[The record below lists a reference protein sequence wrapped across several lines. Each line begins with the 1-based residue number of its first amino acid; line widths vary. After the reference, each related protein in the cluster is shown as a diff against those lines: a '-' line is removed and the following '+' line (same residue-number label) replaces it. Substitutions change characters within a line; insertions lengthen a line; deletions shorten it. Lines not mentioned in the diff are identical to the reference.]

1 MFTKKNKDI
10 YYIYKD
16 EERKAL
22 IKRKGKL
29 IKQLNQISKKLN
41 NYETI
46 DSFLKIEKN
55 VKERFSSLEINP
67 KKNKCLVWFI
77 IKVCGTIFLLLYLI
91 SIFQIIGI
99 MNALKKELSFS
110 ISLFLYG
117 KERKKEDGNDFYN
130 NYLKTN
136 NVSPGFSFFF
146 LSSLISGLF
155 NNLLGFFGTSLLM
168 TIINA
173 LIINFGLNNFDFHYE
188 DNELKENYSLMQFL
202 FLLFLFLSLYLTV
215 GLISLLPIEIIQ
227 NGFINYDI
235 FIVHQQIYNFL
246 NVKKINSNRDNINN
260 INIDDTINKDI
271 KDIDKNKEV
280 EIKIDNIINSNK
292 NQSILFKNKNDIVVT
307 NKNNESKEFKLDFK
321 LKGYFFAYL
330 FSFSISIM
338 IKIISNKICI
348 NEYNKENK
356 CKINLISCGISTL
369 PILASLIF
377 YLIFKSVYTKVTEK
391 NKNNNSSISTLKFGG
406 YIIYRKVYTPPNSKK
421 CADLLIGLNKI
432 NYGWLCYTSSCLHLC
447 QYLFCCKNPCKISKK
462 RVRKDIS
469 DMNYKKQE
477 IFIIYKEK
485 GFFSWLFGLITE
497 YEIFFPILFLYILEL
512 LNIGFKPGLN
522 SYLETIT
529 DKINIINIINII
541 SLLSVLVFYILSSL
555 KCKLGI
561 EKLKFN
567 LNSEL
572 ENILSGILL
581 VGFFFEIILST
592 TISILAYNNLIYD
605 EIKFYCFSF
614 SIGSIEF
621 LKIFLQHFF
630 TFLYKKNSLDILP
643 NTFGFTFYIMLWD
656 YLSRSLIGLFNISNN
671 NLLLFQFII
680 GIVLFVLY
688 IIFIIF
694 VSCVIRIIKNEEEY
708 EKGEFKLIEEDNK

>member
-188 DNELKENYSLMQFL
+188 DNESKENYSLTQFL

-246 NVKKINSNRDNINN
+246 NVKKI
-260 INIDDTINKDI
+260 
-271 KDIDKNKEV
+271 
-280 EIKIDNIINSNK
+280 
-292 NQSILFKNKNDIVVT
+292 
-307 NKNNESKEFKLDFK
+307 
-321 LKGYFFAYL
+321 
-330 FSFSISIM
+330 
-338 IKIISNKICI
+338 
-348 NEYNKENK
+348 
-356 CKINLISCGISTL
+356 
-369 PILASLIF
+369 
-377 YLIFKSVYTKVTEK
+377 
-391 NKNNNSSISTLKFGG
+391 
-406 YIIYRKVYTPPNSKK
+406 KVYTPPNSKK

-671 NLLLFQFII
+671 YLLLFQFII

-688 IIFIIF
+688 ITFIIF
-694 VSCVIRIIKNEEEY
+694 VSCVIKNEEEY

>member
-246 NVKKINSNRDNINN
+246 NVKKI
-260 INIDDTINKDI
+260 
-271 KDIDKNKEV
+271 
-280 EIKIDNIINSNK
+280 
-292 NQSILFKNKNDIVVT
+292 
-307 NKNNESKEFKLDFK
+307 
-321 LKGYFFAYL
+321 
-330 FSFSISIM
+330 
-338 IKIISNKICI
+338 
-348 NEYNKENK
+348 
-356 CKINLISCGISTL
+356 
-369 PILASLIF
+369 
-377 YLIFKSVYTKVTEK
+377 
-391 NKNNNSSISTLKFGG
+391 
-406 YIIYRKVYTPPNSKK
+406 KVYTPPNSKK

-671 NLLLFQFII
+671 YLLLFQFII

-688 IIFIIF
+688 ITFIIF
-694 VSCVIRIIKNEEEY
+694 VSCVIKNEEEY